1 MGTGVSFYVR
11 NLVAKEMRERIAT
24 AKRQGE
30 PLMIPEAAAQIAEE
44 YPGSAVPEED
54 LRNRLFA
61 EAANAGVA
69 ADLRATRLH

>member
-1 MGTGVSFYVR
+1 METGVSFYVR
-11 NLVAKEMRERIAT
+11 NLVAKEMRERIAA

-30 PLMIPEAAAQIAEE
+30 ALLIPETAAQIAEG

-61 EAANAGVA
+61 EAVKAGVA
-69 ADLRATRLH
+69 VELRATRSH